1 MLPLG
6 LYLHIP
12 FCRSRCS
19 YCDFNTY
26 VGMEDLYTSYAQAL
40 CREIRAAG
48 QSPHILRSPAPLFP
62 SSSAPPLPRSP
73 AGEPVESPPTRP
85 GAATIFFG
93 GGTPSILHPRQLG
106 DAIRACRETF
116 ELPDDAEIT
125 VECNPGTVDL
135 SYLRALRSEG
145 VNRLSFGAQ
154 SADPGELKLLGREH
168 GFADVVAAV
177 EASRAAGFDNVSFDL
192 IFGLPRQSLDTWRRT
207 LNAALPLQPD
217 HISLYALT
225 VERGTP
231 LHDWVRHGDVPYP
244 DPDAA
249 ADMYDLA
256 EDVLGEA
263 GYVHYEISNW
273 CKPGRA
279 CAHNL
284 IYWRNEPYFG
294 FGPGAHSSSIR
305 RRWWNVRRPAEY
317 VTRIERG
324 EPVEMGAEDIDERT
338 SRGETMVMGLRL
350 LQEGV
355 TYARFA
361 QRHGVEMREV
371 FGEPLRA
378 GQEKGL
384 LELLPDRARLTAK
397 GRFLS
402 NQVMA
407 AFV

>member
-1 MLPLG
+1 MFEAWRLIVGGFAVPELPMTNYQSLG

-26 VGMEDLYTSYAQAL
+26 VGMEELYESYVRAL
-40 CREIRAAG
+40 CREIEIVGAT
-48 QSPHILRSPAPLFP
+48 
-62 SSSAPPLPRSP
+62 
-73 AGEPVESPPTRP
+73 ESVAPTR
-85 GAATIFFG
+85 ANTIFFG
-93 GGTPSILHPRQLG
+93 GGTPSILRPQQLG
-106 DAIRACRETF
+106 DAIRACRTF
-116 ELPDDAEIT
+116 DLPSDAEVTI
-125 VECNPGTVDL
+125 ECNPGTIDL
-135 SYLRALRSEG
+135 AYLRELRAQG
-145 VNRLSFGAQ
+145 ANRLSFGAQ
-154 SADPGELKLLGREH
+154 SADAGELKLLGREH

-177 EASRAAGFDNVSFDL
+177 ESSRAAGFDNVNFDL
-192 IFGLPRQSLDTWRRT
+192 IFGLPQQSLESWRRT
-207 LNAALPLQPD
+207 LDAALPLQPD

-231 LHDWVRHGDVPYP
+231 MYDWVRRGEIPYP

-256 EDVLGEA
+256 EDRLAEA

-317 VTRIERG
+317 VERIERG
-324 EPVEMGAEDIDERT
+324 ESVEMGAEDLDERT

-355 TYARFA
+355 TYARFE
-361 QRHGVEMREV
+361 QRHGVAMHDV
-371 FGEPLRA
+371 FGEALRA

-384 LELLPDRARLTAK
+384 LELLPDRARLTPK

-402 NQVMA
+402 NQVFT

>member
-19 YCDFNTY
+19 YCDFNTW
-26 VGMEDLYTSYAQAL
+26 VGMEDLYDGYVQAL

-48 QSPHILRSPAPLFP
+48 QSSHLPVSASPAR
-62 SSSAPPLPRSP
+62 PR
-73 AGEPVESPPTRP
+73 
-85 GAATIFFG
+85 AATIFFG
-93 GGTPSILHPRQLG
+93 GGTPSILRPAQLG
-106 DAIRACRETF
+106 EAIRACRETF
-116 ELPDDAEIT
+116 DLPGDAEIT
-125 VECNPGTVDL
+125 VECNPGTIDL
-135 SYLRALRSEG
+135 SYLRALKAEG
-145 VNRLSFGAQ
+145 ANRLSFGAQ
-154 SADPGELKLLGREH
+154 SADPGELQLLGREH
-168 GFADVVAAV
+168 GFADVIAAV

-192 IFGLPRQSLDTWRRT
+192 IFGLPHQSLDTWRRT

-225 VERGTP
+225 IERGTP
-231 LHDWVRHGDVPYP
+231 LHDQTRRGDLPYP

-256 EDVLGEA
+256 EDMLGAA
-263 GYVHYEISNW
+263 GYIHYEISNW
-273 CKPGRA
+273 CRPGRQ

-294 FGPGAHSSSIR
+294 FGPGAHSSSIC

-317 VTRIERG
+317 IARIERG
-324 EPVEMGAEDIDERT
+324 ESVEMGNEDIDERA

-371 FGEPLRA
+371 FGEQLRA
-378 GQEKGL
+378 GREKGL
-384 LELLPDRARLTAK
+384 LELLPDRVRLTRK

-407 AFV
+407 TFV